1 MACPARTSRTFWATS
16 VWTVGRQTDAGLP
29 KLLVGFEDKSATALC
44 TFAFS
49 PGPGEE
55 PILFE
60 GTTAGKIVVPRGATR
75 FGWDPVFEVDETSK
89 TFAEMDGTEKN
100 KVSHRGRALAKLQA
114 YLAEH

>member
-1 MACPARTSRTFWATS
+1 M
-16 VWTVGRQTDAGLP
+16 WTVGRQTDAGLP

-89 TFAEMDGTEKN
+89 TFAEMDGAEKN